1 MRDVESLREHYALTL
16 RRWLANL
23 AASREEAVG
32 EIGIERE
39 RVWRLYMLGS
49 AQGFEQGEIGVYQTL
64 AAREGAAHTLPLDRA
79 ELLCGRHPRV

>member
-1 MRDVESLREHYALTL
+1 
-16 RRWLANL
+16 
-23 AASREEAVG
+23 
-32 EIGIERE
+32 
-39 RVWRLYMLGS
+39 MLGS